1 MSNLDKAAQMIR
13 DLSEV
18 DGETLGYAHVHN
30 IAQDL
35 ADAGLL
41 APELPEPSRGM
52 FPHGAA
58 WYLAGSIG
66 DIRRMGGRIV
76 AFGNDYRRRPFRLV
90 LTEAEAETIAHAL
103 LAAANS
109 AEAQP

>member
-41 APELPEPSRGM
+41 APELPEPEE
-52 FPHGAA
+52 HGGKLTCP
-58 WYLAGSIG
+58 LAG
-66 DIRRMGGRIV
+66 MGGWTVSLRGSWVRISDERGAVFAVDAEV
-76 AFGNDYRRRPFRLV
+76 AHNLGL
-90 LTEAEAETIAHAL
+90 AL
-103 LAAANS
+103 LAATS
-109 AEAQP
+109 AQDGHQ